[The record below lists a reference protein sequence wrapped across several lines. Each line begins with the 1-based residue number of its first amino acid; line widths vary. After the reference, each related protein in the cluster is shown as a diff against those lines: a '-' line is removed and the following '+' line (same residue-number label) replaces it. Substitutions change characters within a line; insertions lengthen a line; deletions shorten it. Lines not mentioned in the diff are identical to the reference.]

1 MIRKD
6 FYNKIWNLLDLS
18 GVETGQLSR
27 KFLALSWKKHI
38 DKLDMHLSDYKDYHY
53 VIGKMKQ
60 AKTFHKY
67 RMIVTEGRYWD

>member
-1 MIRKD
+1 MNRKD
-6 FYNKIWNLLDLS
+6 FYNNIWNLLNLS

-38 DKLDMHLSDYKDYHY
+38 GKLNMRLSDYKDYHY
-53 VIGKMKQ
+53 IIGKMKQ
-60 AKTFHKY
+60 TKCFLKY